1 MMITRIA
8 SDARAFDTL
17 LHPHTHTH
25 AETICQSASAWSGG
39 GGENSED
46 TTLDW
51 LVALPQS
58 IHTQTLPCKVP
69 SPPGARLS
77 RPTLPLLYQSS
88 LARCHA
94 KRDTAVTCNS
104 HISAISETGQECRF
118 VVNGRKRI
126 SASLKE
132 TVLRSSGH
140 FGPVSRGP
148 VQWLDS
154 SFAAKTEWA
163 SPWEAWVSR

>member
-1 MMITRIA
+1 MPEQGTKKPTITNKGMVNHDNQDCLGRTSIRYPPPPA
-8 SDARAFDTL
+8 
-17 LHPHTHTH
+17 HTHTRRDDLP
-25 AETICQSASAWSGG
+25 ILGIIG
-39 GGENSED
+39 RKRENSED

-77 RPTLPLLYQSS
+77 RPALPLLYQSS

-94 KRDTAVTCNS
+94 KRDTTVTCNS
-104 HISAISETGQECRF
+104 HISAIAETGQECRF
-118 VVNGRKRI
+118 VVNDRKRI
-126 SASLKE
+126 SASLTE

-154 SFAAKTEWA
+154 
-163 SPWEAWVSR
+163 